1 MGRKL
6 KLKTLKLP
14 LLLRK
19 IRGRKLQK
27 KLNTLHVFNFPSTNK
42 KHTHTPLNKKT
53 TILFLLRDKLY
64 YLTVRNHTSL
74 ITFFLC
80 LSKRSHWGIPIDTVT
95 LYYHTLFILCIYTTP
110 KAHTKF
116 FNFIH
121 TLLTQNCFLVESQ
134 FFTTNATFLTFFL
147 SPFLSTDNQIAYFFD
162 VRACE
167 IKKKH
172 NNNQFFFFFII
183 FFLVL

>member
-1 MGRKL
+1 MG
-6 KLKTLKLP
+6 P
-14 LLLRK
+14 LLLKK

-27 KLNTLHVFNFPSTNK
+27 KN
-42 KHTHTPLNKKT
+42 THTPKQKT

-74 ITFFLC
+74 ITFFFLC

-110 KAHTKF
+110 KACSKF
-116 FNFIH
+116 FYFIH

-134 FFTTNATFLTFFL
+134 FFTTNATFLNFFFHLFFL
-147 SPFLSTDNQIAYFFD
+147 LTIKSHTFLMC
-162 VRACE
+162 ACV
-167 IKKKH
+167 IKKKT
-172 NNNQFFFFFII
+172 Q
-183 FFLVL
+183 

>member
-14 LLLRK
+14 LLLKK

-42 KHTHTPLNKKT
+42 KHTYTPLNKKT
-53 TILFLLRDKLY
+53 TILFL
-64 YLTVRNHTSL
+64 
-74 ITFFLC
+74 LC

-95 LYYHTLFILCIYTTP
+95 LYYRTLFILCIYTTP
-110 KAHTKF
+110 KACSKF
-116 FNFIH
+116 SNFIH

-134 FFTTNATFLTFFL
+134 FFTTNATFLNFFF

-162 VRACE
+162 GRVSE
-167 IKKKH
+167 IKKNY
-172 NNNQFFFFFII
+172 NNNQFFFFLL
-183 FFLVL
+183 FFSLFFEGKILIKKRINFFCFHYVR